1 MATITITITDLAA
14 AHVSVCTDASPPAV
28 GRGVTPAEALA
39 MELLGT
45 AFKRGAYVIYDKH
58 QVPAIALALELLD
71 PEGLGFAVTS
81 EVRDRAREV
90 LGRQA
95 IERRI
100 PMQGLD
106 IDQVHRTRAAR
117 LGVPLVPARGT
128 LLEGEGGVGG
138 VSP

>member
-45 AFKRGAYVIYDKH
+45 AFRRGAHVVYDKH

-71 PEGLGFAVTS
+71 PEGLGFAVTA
-81 EVRDRAREV
+81 EVRDRARV
-90 LGRQA
+90 ALGRKAVERQA
-95 IERRI
+95 MEGI
-100 PMQGLD
+100 D
-106 IDQVHRTRAAR
+106 IDRVHSTRPMAKVIKA
-117 LGVPLVPARGT
+117 LDQL
-128 LLEGEGGVGG
+128 
-138 VSP
+138 